1 MMKSRSKR
9 RAGRDRHGTGMQ
21 RREEMADDGRE
32 TERNEVGERGGDKTR
47 YMRVGDRCGA
57 GRKQRKRGANR
68 KAVEEKS
75 WVMRRG
81 E

>member
-1 MMKSRSKR
+1 
-9 RAGRDRHGTGMQ
+9 MQ
-21 RREEMADDGRE
+21 RREEMADESRE

-57 GRKQRKRGANR
+57 GRKQKKRGANR
-68 KAVEEKS
+68 KAVGEKS